1 MSFVRVSPSSQSSTG
16 ARRHHEDE
24 ELSLHD
30 LIKHNH
36 GNKGSQGATI
46 GGHYDSAHFSP
57 GSSMSSLSTS
67 SKHGQQHHQ
76 QGHGHNTPQHRVE
89 MLHRSSGMIMVEVG
103 TPPVSSKPKV
113 SERNVKHGAVVSE
126 LQDILDLRRS
136 KNGETT

>member
-1 MSFVRVSPSSQSSTG
+1 MSFERVSPSRQS

-36 GNKGSQGATI
+36 GKKGSQGASNI
-46 GGHYDSAHFSP
+46 GCHYDSAHFSP

-113 SERNVKHGAVVSE
+113 SERNIKHGAVVSE